1 MHCPECN
8 DSNRYRGYFACA
20 VNLPF
25 ACSRRQLTRVA
36 KLIDTYKQR
45 ALPGFEDKTNVPVL
59 LPEDFFL
66 VRSRFTRLTCSVAK
80 RGSAPCGEAEQGLHK
95 FNQIG
100 A

>member
-8 DSNRYRGYFACA
+8 DPNKYRGYFACA

-59 LPEDFFL
+59 LPEDFFSFARDL
-66 VRSRFTRLTCSVAK
+66 RGLLALLRRGVPHPAGRPSR
-80 RGSAPCGEAEQGLHK
+80 GMHK